1 MMEKLNYSYM
11 EYAKNP
17 VVYKKI
23 NKAYISFVIDGTMS
37 EDEIFINLFI
47 EIGIP
52 LSLATVPDLLIE
64 NSKSGKKLV

>member
-1 MMEKLNYSYM
+1 MMEKINNSYM

-47 EIGIP
+47 EICQKMKY
-52 LSLATVPDLLIE
+52 LLIFLL
-64 NSKSGKKLV
+64 K